1 MPRIEAVFKNPQGES
16 LSGMLEMPS
25 GVIKSYALFAHCFT
39 CSKDNL
45 AAARIARALADLGI
59 AVLRFDF
66 TGLGNSK
73 GDFSNT
79 NFSSNLQDLLAAA
92 HYLEQHYAAPTL
104 LIGHSL
110 GGSAALAV
118 AQDLAAVKAVIT
130 IGAPATA
137 AHVKHLFADS
147 VHALMDK
154 QTVQVELG
162 GRNFNIQRQFID
174 DLEKYNSVAHIKA
187 LRKALLIFHSPLDQV
202 VSIDEAARIYTA
214 AKHPKSFV
222 SLDQADHLL
231 SNPEDSRYV
240 AEVLSAWAG
249 RYLKTDRMPAKKED
263 AEMQIVEP
271 GGVIVRERDKKFTRE
286 ILAGH
291 HHLISDEPVAM
302 GGADLGLN
310 PYELLL
316 AALGS
321 CTSMTLRMYANHKQI
336 DLQDIQ
342 VELHHSRIHAE
353 DCAACEA
360 QAPFIDRITRSI
372 QLTGHLNDQ
381 QRTRLLEIANQCPV
395 HKTLRNQMDIKTRLS
410 GTQAS
415 RGIV

>member
-16 LSGMLEMPS
+16 LSGLLEMPS
-25 GVIKSYALFAHCFT
+25 GAIKSYALFAHCFT
-39 CSKDNL
+39 CSKDNP
-45 AAARIARALADLGI
+45 AATRIARALADLGI

-92 HYLEQHYAAPTL
+92 NYLEQHYAAPTL

-118 AQDLAAVKAVIT
+118 AQDLATVKAVVT

-147 VHALMDK
+147 YHELMDK

-162 GRNFNIQRQFID
+162 GRSFNIQRQFID

-187 LRKALLIFHSPLDQV
+187 LRKALLIFHSPLDHI
-202 VSIDEAARIYTA
+202 VSIEEAARIYTA

-231 SNPEDSRYV
+231 SNPEDSQYV

-249 RYLKTDRMPAKKED
+249 RYLKTDRTPVKKED
-263 AEMQIVEP
+263 AEMRIVEP
-271 GGVIVRERDKKFTRE
+271 GSVIVREQDKKFTRE
-286 ILAGH
+286 ILTPH
-291 HHLISDEPVAM
+291 HRLISDEPIPM

-336 DLQDIQ
+336 DLQDIR
-342 VELHHSRIHAE
+342 VELHHNRIHAD
-353 DCAACEA
+353 DCASCEE
-360 QAPFIDRITRSI
+360 QAPFIDRITRRI
-372 QLTGHLNDQ
+372 QLTGHLDDK
-381 QRTRLLEIANQCPV
+381 QRARLLEIANQCPV
-395 HKTLRNQMDIKTRLS
+395 HKTLQNKIQVETTLVD
-410 GTQAS
+410 
-415 RGIV
+415 

>member
-1 MPRIEAVFKNPQGES
+1 MLRIEAVFKNPQGES
-16 LSGMLEMPS
+16 LSGLLEMPS

-73 GDFSNT
+73 GNFSNT

-92 HYLEQHYAAPTL
+92 HYLEQYYAAPTL

-118 AQDLAAVKAVIT
+118 AQDLATVKAVVT

-162 GRNFNIQRQFID
+162 GRSFNIQRQFID

-249 RYLKTDRMPAKKED
+249 RYLKTDRIPAKKED

-271 GGVIVRERDKKFTRE
+271 GSVIVRERDKKFTRE

-342 VELHHSRIHAE
+342 VKLHHTRIHAE

-395 HKTLRNQMDIKTRLS
+395 HKTLRNQIDIKTKLS
-410 GTQAS
+410 AT
-415 RGIV
+415 

>member
-16 LSGMLEMPS
+16 LSGLLEMPS

-162 GRNFNIQRQFID
+162 GRSFNIQRQFID

-271 GGVIVRERDKKFTRE
+271 GSVIVRERDKKFTRE

-342 VELHHSRIHAE
+342 VKLHHSRIHAE

-395 HKTLRNQMDIKTRLS
+395 HKTLRNQIDIKTKLS
-410 GTQAS
+410 VT
-415 RGIV
+415 

>member
-16 LSGMLEMPS
+16 LSGLLEMPS

-66 TGLGNSK
+66 TGLGDSK

-92 HYLEQHYAAPTL
+92 HYLEQYYAAPTL

-162 GRNFNIQRQFID
+162 GRSFNIQRQFVD

-271 GGVIVRERDKKFTRE
+271 GSVIVRERDKKFTRE

-342 VELHHSRIHAE
+342 VKLHHSRIHAE

-395 HKTLRNQMDIKTRLS
+395 HKTLRNQMDIKTKLS
-410 GTQAS
+410 
-415 RGIV
+415 IL